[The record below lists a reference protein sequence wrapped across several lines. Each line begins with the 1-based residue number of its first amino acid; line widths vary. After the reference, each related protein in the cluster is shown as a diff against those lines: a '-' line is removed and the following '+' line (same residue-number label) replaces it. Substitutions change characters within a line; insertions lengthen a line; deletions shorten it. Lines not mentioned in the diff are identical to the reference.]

1 MTWKMVRASLS
12 CWFSVFLTF
21 FGHPIGQA
29 SGQEMIKTQSGY
41 VNGELIFPL
50 DRKPTPQCHASTIAA
65 PGERLVAAWFG
76 GTEERNPDV
85 GIWVSHRQG
94 NAWSPPAEVTDGRQP
109 DGQRFPTW
117 NPVLFQPKKG
127 PLLLFYKV
135 GPSPSEWWG
144 MLTTSDDRG
153 TSWSTPVRLPDGI
166 LGPVKDKPVQL
177 EDGTLLCPSS
187 TEENGWQIHFEW
199 TEDLGKTWQRSESVK
214 DDKGLGA
221 IQPTILVH
229 SEGVLQLLCRTRAG
243 VIAES
248 WSRDSGRTWS
258 PLQGTVLPNPNS
270 GIDAVTLSD
279 GRYLLVYNH
288 AEGKGWGPRTPLNV
302 AISGDGKS
310 WTPVL
315 VLENEPGEYSYP
327 SVIQTKDGLVHIVY
341 TYRRQSIKHVV
352 LDPSRLATK

>member
-1 MTWKMVRASLS
+1 MVPSVLS
-12 CWFSVFLTF
+12 YRLMIFMTF
-21 FGHPIGQA
+21 FSHPAGQVR
-29 SGQEMIKTQSGY
+29 GQEMITNQPGY
-41 VNGELIFPL
+41 VKGELIFSL

-65 PGERLVAAWFG
+65 SGERLVAAWFG

-94 NAWSPPAEVTDGRQP
+94 NAWSPPAEVANGRQP

-135 GPSPSEWWG
+135 GPSPSQWWG
-144 MLTTSDDRG
+144 MLMTSEDHG

-166 LGPVKDKPVQL
+166 LGPIKDKPVQL
-177 EDGTLLCPSS
+177 DDGTLLCPSS

-199 TEDLGKTWQRSESVK
+199 TEDLGKTWQRSGSVK
-214 DDKGLGA
+214 DDKGFGA
-221 IQPTILVH
+221 IQPTILMH
-229 SEGVLQLLCRTRAG
+229 SEDVLQLLCRTRAG

-248 WSRDSGRTWS
+248 WSRDGGRTWS
-258 PLQGTVLPNPNS
+258 PLEGTVLPNPNS

-279 GRYLLVYNH
+279 GRCLLVYNH
-288 AEGKGWGPRTPLNV
+288 VGGKGWGPRTPLNV
-302 AISGDGKS
+302 AISSDGKS

-327 SVIQTKDGLVHIVY
+327 SVIQAKDGLVHIVY

-352 LDPSRLATK
+352 LDPSRFPAK